1 MLMKKTTD
9 GVNSLGFAGQQDTAG
24 SIHLDL
30 LSLIRRIQTSVGLGE
45 LAMATAGR
53 DDEENADFFIL
64 DDVTPRYATVNA
76 ALNACHAALGEALCH
91 LLEAKI
97 SSAPPRVVR
106 AA

>member
-9 GVNSLGFAGQQDTAG
+9 GVNSLGCAGQQDTAG
-24 SIHLDL
+24 SIHDL
-30 LSLIRRIQTSVGLGE
+30 LSLIRRIQTSIGFGG
-45 LAMATAGR
+45 LAMAAAGR

-97 SSAPPRVVR
+97 SSAPARVVR